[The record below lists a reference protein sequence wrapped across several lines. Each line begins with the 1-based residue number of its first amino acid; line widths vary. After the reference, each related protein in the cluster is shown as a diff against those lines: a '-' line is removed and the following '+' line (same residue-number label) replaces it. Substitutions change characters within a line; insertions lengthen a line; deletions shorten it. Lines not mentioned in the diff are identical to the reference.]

1 MAGKNP
7 TAVNIS
13 IGLDHE
19 PLQNGIKASRK
30 EIAAFVAET
39 RKLATDE
46 EKYLKSVRRAQKMHD
61 AGQLHA
67 DPAMS
72 ASILQ
77 SRIDK
82 LKQYYGI
89 ETELERKEKEHA
101 AELFNAYENLQRIK
115 KNSKEM
121 ELRSQEEK
129 RDKQHT
135 EALREQA
142 KQEKMLEQA
151 VQNIKTKRE
160 QDLAIIYKR
169 AELMRQA
176 GYSEQ
181 EVKRSAENTAREMG
195 IITKEGRKQLDAE
208 ERKKAQME
216 FRKNAMSRLIS
227 DEERSLRLLNRQD
240 AFLKSQGVSE
250 NIIADARERY
260 AKTLGFVTERSKREA
275 EDQKKKA
282 ENIKFQKESL
292 ARIVTL
298 EEEIARKLERQDAFL
313 KSRGASQRQRDIAR
327 ERYAKELGVRGETE
341 STKPTGV
348 EKRRLA
354 DLTAVRSMVEQTKD
368 AQQRYNEK
376 LETLERVYARNLI
389 SEKKR
394 LAVLKLLKEELKQNQ
409 ENEDK
414 KGKSTKGGFITG
426 SLGQFGSGLL
436 AGFGVASLGSMA
448 GSIGNTIGQ
457 AVADSIK
464 LAMER
469 QRIFAATE
477 ALLGSEKAASKL
489 TAAMRDLDKASMLT
503 FGEISKAGQTMLG
516 FGVSTDLVM
525 PSLNALSQISMGNA
539 ERFQSLS
546 LAFGQVAASGKLAGQ
561 EILQMV
567 NAGFNPLQEI
577 SRTTGIS
584 MSELRVMT
592 EQGKVSFAMIADA
605 MLTAT
610 EAGGRYADMNKKM
623 LDTPAGM
630 LAKLKSDME
639 VIKADLGEQL
649 MPTVIMFFESLK
661 DNEPALRGLADGL
674 TYLFDSIAIYHAAN
688 QDFANFLF
696 AMGDGKELA
705 KWSKSKKEAEK
716 VGERWAERDL
726 RRAKLDA
733 ERLAREKQK
742 QDDLNLSPAE
752 RKKRVAAEQQRL
764 DEERA
769 QKDRAKRI
777 AETEKEIQDLQDV
790 TERNKYF
797 REIGGHN
804 AKKTAADLK
813 EIADAMAKF
822 DKKEGMKEA
831 AKKAKDIQD
840 EISKLQ
846 EESNKLKKTEL
857 ELLLIKNGLDK
868 QNLTAQEQQQKSAL
882 MKAFLQAEKDKFIDQ
897 GKKMEVSRDPTR
909 KAQQEA
915 ETLLDMLYANLGP
928 AGNQNNG
935 GLTADSFASE
945 MDKLAKEILDAQTGK
960 KEADVTTKAIA
971 AGSADQ
977 RIMVAKMNEQNKRA
991 AELKNIQVD
1000 MRNYLQQIAQQR
1012 GINPAIIPVP

>member
-1 MAGKNP
+1 M
-7 TAVNIS
+7 
-13 IGLDHE
+13 
-19 PLQNGIKASRK
+19 
-30 EIAAFVAET
+30 T
-39 RKLATDE
+39 R
-46 EKYLKSVRRAQKMHD
+46 
-61 AGQLHA
+61 HA
-67 DPAMS
+67 
-72 ASILQ
+72 
-77 SRIDK
+77 
-82 LKQYYGI
+82 
-89 ETELERKEKEHA
+89 
-101 AELFNAYENLQRIK
+101 
-115 KNSKEM
+115 
-121 ELRSQEEK
+121 
-129 RDKQHT
+129 
-135 EALREQA
+135 
-142 KQEKMLEQA
+142 
-151 VQNIKTKRE
+151 
-160 QDLAIIYKR
+160 
-169 AELMRQA
+169 
-176 GYSEQ
+176 
-181 EVKRSAENTAREMG
+181 
-195 IITKEGRKQLDAE
+195 
-208 ERKKAQME
+208 
-216 FRKNAMSRLIS
+216 
-227 DEERSLRLLNRQD
+227 
-240 AFLKSQGVSE
+240 
-250 NIIADARERY
+250 
-260 AKTLGFVTERSKREA
+260 
-275 EDQKKKA
+275 
-282 ENIKFQKESL
+282 
-292 ARIVTL
+292 
-298 EEEIARKLERQDAFL
+298 
-313 KSRGASQRQRDIAR
+313 
-327 ERYAKELGVRGETE
+327 
-341 STKPTGV
+341 
-348 EKRRLA
+348 
-354 DLTAVRSMVEQTKD
+354 
-368 AQQRYNEK
+368 
-376 LETLERVYARNLI
+376 
-389 SEKKR
+389 
-394 LAVLKLLKEELKQNQ
+394 
-409 ENEDK
+409 
-414 KGKSTKGGFITG
+414 
-426 SLGQFGSGLL
+426 GQFGSGVLT
-436 AGFGVASLGSMA
+436 GFGVAGVSNMTSQL
-448 GSIGNTIGQ
+448 GQ
-457 AVADSIK
+457 ALGDLVADSIK
-464 LAMER
+464 LAMDR
-469 QRIFAATE
+469 QKIFAATE

-516 FGVSTDLVM
+516 FGVSTQLVM

-539 ERFQSLS
+539 ERFQSLA

-639 VIKADLGEQL
+639 IIKADLGEQL
-649 MPTVIMFFESLK
+649 MPTVIMFFETLK
-661 DNEPALRGLADGL
+661 DNEPMLRGLADSL
-674 TYLFDSIAIYHAAN
+674 TYLFDSVAIYHAAN
-688 QDFANFLF
+688 MDLVNMTFAL
-696 AMGDGKELA
+696 MGGQSGYDE
-705 KWSKSKKEAEK
+705 WNKSKKEAEK

-726 RRAKLDA
+726 RRAKLEA

-742 QDDLNLSPAE
+742 QDDLNLPPAE

-769 QKDRAKRI
+769 QKDRAKRV
-777 AETEKEIQDLQDV
+777 ADTRKEIQDLQDV

-804 AKKTAADLK
+804 AKNTAADLK
-813 EIADAMAKF
+813 EIADAMAEF
-822 DKKEGMKEA
+822 DKMSGMKEA

-857 ELLLIKNGLDK
+857 ELLLMKNGLDK

-882 MKAFLQAEKDKFIDQ
+882 MKAFLQAEKDKFVDQ